1 MKLIYTNENRFLV
14 YNIQNI
20 VENAR
25 ITTTLKNEYASSAA
39 GDLAP
44 HETWLEL
51 WVMQDDDLDLAIA
64 AIEAAFNK
72 NNVIDWRCPHCLEH
86 NNASFDACWQCQT
99 ERPD

>member
-20 VENAR
+20 VENAH
-25 ITTTLKNEYASSAA
+25 ITTVLKNEYASSAA

-51 WVMQDDDLDLAIA
+51 WVMQDDDYDLAIA
-64 AIEAAFNK
+64 AIKVAFNK
-72 NNVIDWRCPHCLEH
+72 EGVLDWHCPKCLEH
-86 NNASFDACWQCQT
+86 NNASFDSCWQCQM
-99 ERPD
+99 ERPS